1 MARRGGMEM
10 DEIKSLLVAML
21 ESQGE
26 ILVKMDHIEARFN
39 DIVFRI
45 EQYTERQ
52 IKLEKEVDE
61 FKSTIVEQVS
71 KQLLRTKNIYH

>member
-1 MARRGGMEM
+1 
-10 DEIKSLLVAML
+10 
-21 ESQGE
+21 
-26 ILVKMDHIEARFN
+26 MDHIEARFN

-61 FKSTIVEQVS
+61 FKSNIVEQVS